1 MTPMTA
7 PELGAHGSWLDALT
21 LDDAHC
27 ATQRTDCL
35 LEASDAPDA
44 LDVELLFR
52 AFVVRIATE
61 GQSFVDDFAARFVA
75 NGEKCLATVTNHET
89 LRVMRKTH
97 LPRMEVARSAV
108 LLVAERLDGA
118 RLPWLAELRD
128 KVALIVQRAQQEV
141 VTRTVEFGTDR
152 AVPAPVPASFKR
164 KG

>member
-1 MTPMTA
+1 M
-7 PELGAHGSWLDALT
+7 EL
-21 LDDAHC
+21 
-27 ATQRTDCL
+27 
-35 LEASDAPDA
+35 
-44 LDVELLFR
+44 
-52 AFVVRIATE
+52 
-61 GQSFVDDFAARFVA
+61 
-75 NGEKCLATVTNHET
+75 
-89 LRVMRKTH
+89 
-97 LPRMEVARSAV
+97 ARSAV